1 MLFRS
6 EVLAGIARGAVTLAF
21 RRWLRPGVR
30 EHSTLLTQAGQL
42 EIRSVT
48 RIAAS
53 AISDEDARRAGYDS
67 RAALLAELKRRDA
80 GDLYRIELGALR
92 PDPRVALR
100 ASIAAEPG
108 ELGELVQRLARLDA
122 RTASGPWTRR
132 TLELIEAQP
141 EVRAALLCKRVGQ
154 ELPAFKLNVRKL
166 KALGLTQSLDVGYR
180 LSPRGAALLAVLR
193 AGP

>member
-6 EVLAGIARGAVTLAF
+6 DDLDGIARGAVTLAF
-21 RRWLRPGVR
+21 RRWLRPSVR
-30 EHSTLLTQAGQL
+30 DGSRVLTQGGQL
-42 EIRSVT
+42 EIRRVT
-48 RIAAS
+48 RVEAS
-53 AISDEDARRAGYDS
+53 AIGEEDARRAGYAS
-67 RAALLAELKRRDA
+67 RAALLAELNRRDA

-100 ASIAAEPG
+100 ASVAEPG
-108 ELGELVQRLARLDA
+108 EIDELVQRLARLDA
-122 RTASGPWTRR
+122 RSSSGPWTRR

-154 ELPAFKLNVRKL
+154 ELPAFKRNVRKL